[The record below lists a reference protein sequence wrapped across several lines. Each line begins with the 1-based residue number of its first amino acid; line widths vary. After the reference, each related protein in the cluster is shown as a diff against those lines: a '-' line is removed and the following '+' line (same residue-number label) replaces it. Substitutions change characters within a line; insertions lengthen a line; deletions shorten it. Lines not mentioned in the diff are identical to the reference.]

1 MKKIILILLFLYT
14 GLLSGK
20 NNEINLAK
28 MDFLIKTHDFK
39 KAYKELKQIDIKKI
53 PKDKKALF
61 YNKAGFINY
70 KLGKM
75 GPALKN
81 YLSAVTLN
89 SNLYFVYNNIG
100 VTYSALKKYNK
111 AKQYYLK
118 AYNKKN
124 KYPKVMVNLAV
135 VNFYLKKYEEAFKWL
150 KKALF
155 SSEDYVKKRFDKK
168 RAIKK
173 LEEWV
178 GQNPDDKDL
187 QKMLKWARKNTDKK
201 ITDIDFIEEYF

>member
-1 MKKIILILLFLYT
+1 MKTIVIILILLYT
-14 GLLSGK
+14 GVLSGK
-20 NNEINLAK
+20 NSKINLAK
-28 MDFLIKTHDFK
+28 MDFLIKIRDFK
-39 KAYKELKQIDIKKI
+39 KAYKELKQINIKKI
-53 PKDKKALF
+53 PRDKKALF

-70 KLGKM
+70 KLGET

-81 YLSAVTLN
+81 YFSAVTLN

-135 VNFYLKKYEEAFKWL
+135 VNFYLKEYEEAFKWL
-150 KKALF
+150 KKALLC
-155 SSEDYVKKRFDKK
+155 SEDYVKKRFDKK
-168 RAIKK
+168 RAIEK
-173 LEEWV
+173 LEKWV
-178 GQNPDDKDL
+178 KQNPDDKDL
-187 QKMLKWARKNTDKK
+187 RKMLKWARENTDKK